1 MRLHRSDSIGAVLSL
16 VTCLNLPGA
25 DSQPQLLANPSTG
38 TYILIDKSHAPPAD
52 RLSITSDIPANIQR
66 YADINANFFVGSQP
80 VDSSA
85 IRIVV
90 TSDCDG
96 NETNVIPSVELNEGT
111 ISIKL
116 NQTEHYLPHSDDSG
130 KVLRTTDA
138 MLSALRG
145 VCGSFGGLRGCYC
158 VDFWGVWSVV
168 SERYQQKSR
177 LIYGFGSVSCRD
189 YR

>member
-96 NETNVIPSVELNEGT
+96 NETNVIKAPLASN
-111 ISIKL
+111 
-116 NQTEHYLPHSDDSG
+116 
-130 KVLRTTDA
+130 
-138 MLSALRG
+138 
-145 VCGSFGGLRGCYC
+145 
-158 VDFWGVWSVV
+158 
-168 SERYQQKSR
+168 
-177 LIYGFGSVSCRD
+177 
-189 YR
+189 

>member
-1 MRLHRSDSIGAVLSL
+1 M
-16 VTCLNLPGA
+16 
-25 DSQPQLLANPSTG
+25 
-38 TYILIDKSHAPPAD
+38 
-52 RLSITSDIPANIQR
+52 
-66 YADINANFFVGSQP
+66 
-80 VDSSA
+80 DSSA

-116 NQTEHYLPHSDDSG
+116 NQTEHYLPHSGDSG